1 MRWMRMMATVT
12 AALCGLTMV
21 GVASASAEPPEFQS
35 QNKKTGEFEALKKKV
50 ALTESS
56 GSVEVRSA
64 SSDLVCTEST
74 GKGKLTGPKTF
85 TSKTTYTGCQDTGTG
100 VTCQSGKKAGVIKTA
115 TMEGSLVEA
124 SAGMGL
130 PSVAAAFSPP
140 AISSYTCGMSK
151 YTVTGLALG
160 AIAPRDAPTSE
171 FEVTYSDGAEP
182 EPGCGTQELQ
192 LIDGMGPCVHLSVQ
206 VDSGPAEPA
215 AMVASAKKKDFKGHV
230 TLMK

>member
-1 MRWMRMMATVT
+1 MVAT
-12 AALCGLTMV
+12 AACALSMV
-21 GVASASAEPPEFQS
+21 GVASASAEPPEFQT
-35 QNKKTGEFEALKKKV
+35 QNKKTGEFEPLKKKV
-50 ALTESS
+50 ALTETS

-64 SSDLVCTEST
+64 SSDLVCTGST

-85 TSKTTYTGCQDTGTG
+85 TSKTTYTGCQDMGLG
-100 VTCQSGKKAGVIKTA
+100 VTCQSSRKAGVIKTA
-115 TMEGSLVEA
+115 NIEGSLVEA

-130 PSVAAAFSPP
+130 PSVAAASSPP

-215 AMVASAKKKDFKGHV
+215 AMVAATKKKDFKGHV
-230 TLMK
+230 TLLK

>member
-12 AALCGLTMV
+12 AALCGLTMI

-50 ALTESS
+50 ALTEAS

-64 SSDLVCTEST
+64 SSDLVCAEST

-85 TSKTTYTGCQDTGTG
+85 TSKTTYTGCQDMGTG
-100 VTCQSGKKAGVIKTA
+100 LTCQSGKKAGVIKTA

-130 PSVAAAFSPP
+130 PSVAAASSPP

-206 VDSGPAEPA
+206 VDSGPAQPA
-215 AMVASAKKKDFKGHV
+215 AMVAAAKKKDFKGHV
-230 TLMK
+230 TLLK